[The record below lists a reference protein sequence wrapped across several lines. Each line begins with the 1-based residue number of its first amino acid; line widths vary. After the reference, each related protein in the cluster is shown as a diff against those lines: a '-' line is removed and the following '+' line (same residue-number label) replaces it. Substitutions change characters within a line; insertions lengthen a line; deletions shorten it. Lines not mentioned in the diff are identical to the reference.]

1 MSMCMTSLAAGSLMA
16 VVLLIAAALALWLM
30 RRERGGGGSA
40 GARFRRLRGEGSG
53 GQGGAGED
61 DGEGR
66 EGDGDGE
73 GDDEG
78 EGDGSGAPVLK
89 HGHKNGSNGKHVG
102 AGPSQ
107 TTLAA
112 HNLLDDAEA
121 ALAGG
126 DRVGAL
132 RMIDDACLLAG
143 EDPMVVRR
151 AEVLRARVA

>member
-1 MSMCMTSLAAGSLMA
+1 MTSLAAGSLMA

-53 GQGGAGED
+53 GQGGAGESG
-61 DGEGR
+61 GEGQ
-66 EGDGDGE
+66 GDGDGD
-73 GDDEG
+73 GDDSE
-78 EGDGSGAPVLK
+78 DGSGVLVLK
-89 HGHKNGSNGKHVG
+89 NGHKNGSNGKHVG
-102 AGPSQ
+102 AGPSE

-112 HNLLDDAEA
+112 HNLLDDAET

-143 EDPMVVRR
+143 EDPMVLRR

>member
-1 MSMCMTSLAAGSLMA
+1 MTSLAAGSLMA
-16 VVLLIAAALALWLM
+16 VVLLIAAALTLWLW
-30 RRERGGGGSA
+30 RRERGGGGA

-53 GQGGAGED
+53 GQGGAGE
-61 DGEGR
+61 GHQ
-66 EGDGDGE
+66 GDGDGDGG
-73 GDDEG
+73 GDGDG
-78 EGDGSGAPVLK
+78 DGDGDGSEGDGSGAPVLK
-89 HGHKNGSNGKHVG
+89 NGHKNGRNGKHVS
-102 AGPSQ
+102 AGPSA

-143 EDPMVVRR
+143 EDPMVLRR

>member
-1 MSMCMTSLAAGSLMA
+1 MTSLAAGSLMA

-53 GQGGAGED
+53 GQGGAGEG

-66 EGDGDGE
+66 EGDG
-73 GDDEG
+73 
-78 EGDGSGAPVLK
+78 EGDGDGDGGGTPVLK
-89 HGHKNGSNGKHVG
+89 NGHKNGSNGKHVS
-102 AGPSQ
+102 AGPSE

-126 DRVGAL
+126 DRAGAL

-143 EDPMVVRR
+143 EDPMVLRR